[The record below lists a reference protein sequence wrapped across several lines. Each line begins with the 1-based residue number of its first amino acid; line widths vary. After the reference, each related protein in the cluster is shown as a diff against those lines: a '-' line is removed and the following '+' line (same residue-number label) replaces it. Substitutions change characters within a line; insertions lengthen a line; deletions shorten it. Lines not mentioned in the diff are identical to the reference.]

1 MTSRISKKLYLYSF
15 YRFTVI
21 HEKKAIKQKLD
32 EYLSLHN
39 VKGTI
44 LLANEGINGSIS
56 AQKKDLDNIIKFIR
70 NLLRIRKI
78 NLKINSCKY
87 LPFNRMKV
95 RLKKEIVSLGKGI
108 IDVNKYNGKLV
119 HPKDWDRIVLDKDT
133 KLIDV
138 RNEFEIGIG
147 KFKNSINPI
156 TNSFREFPNSVSKL
170 NINKNDRIAMYCT
183 GGIRCEKAS
192 AYLKLNGFKN
202 VVQLNGGI
210 LNYLD
215 FIKKNKKSSL
225 WQGECF
231 VFDGRVTVN
240 KNIRQ
245 GKYLQCHGCRRPITN
260 RDTKSVYYKKGVSC
274 PSCFNERSSE
284 QKKRSLTRQNQIE
297 RAEKKKEDHPF
308 KKIKLNS
315 F

>member
-119 HPKDWDRIVLDKDT
+119 HPKDWDRIILDKDT

-147 KFKNSINPI
+147 KFKNSINPK
-156 TNSFREFPNSVSKL
+156 TNSFREFPDSISKL
-170 NINKNDRIAMYCT
+170 EINKNDKIAMYCT

-192 AYLKLNGFKN
+192 AFLKISGYRNVYQLKGGIINYLK
-202 VVQLNGGI
+202 
-210 LNYLD
+210 Y
-215 FIKKNKKSSL
+215 KKNSAKDSL
-225 WQGECF
+225 WNGECF
-231 VFDGRVTVN
+231 VFDGRVTIN
-240 KNIRQ
+240 KKLNKGR
-245 GKYLQCHGCRRPITN
+245 YFQCYGCRRPITKKDLN
-260 RDTKSVYYKKGVSC
+260 SPEYKKGVSC
-274 PSCFNERSSE
+274 PHCVNERTAE
-284 QKKRSLTRQNQIE
+284 QKFSSLTRQRQIE
-297 RAEKKKEDHPF
+297 RAEKKKEDHTF
-308 KKIKLNS
+308 KMISL
-315 F
+315 